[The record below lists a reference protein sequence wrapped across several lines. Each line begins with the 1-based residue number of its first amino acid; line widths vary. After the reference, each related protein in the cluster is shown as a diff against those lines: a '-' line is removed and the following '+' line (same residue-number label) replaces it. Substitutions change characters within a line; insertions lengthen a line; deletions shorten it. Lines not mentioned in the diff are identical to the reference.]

1 MFRFFDRNAAF
12 AAAPYLAWMALMFA
26 LPATAVSYAVRGGI
40 AAVALF
46 AACMAGSFGR
56 VEPRFALRML
66 VGVAAGLLVLALWV
80 CPEQF
85 EWYRRFCV
93 LGGGAELAG
102 PSPYDPADC
111 GWPLTLARLA
121 GSAFVIAPAEELFFR
136 SFLYRRLQSADWT
149 AVDPRRFDLSAFC
162 WTVGLFALEHD
173 RIVAGAAAGA
183 IYGLVAMRGGLGA
196 AVTAHVVT
204 NLALGIYVV
213 KTGAWAFW

>member
-1 MFRFFDRNAAF
+1 MSGLFDRKAVF

-26 LPATAVSYAVRGGI
+26 LPATAGSYAVRGGV
-40 AAVALF
+40 AALAL
-46 AACMAGSFGR
+46 AAAFLAGSFGR
-56 VEPRFALRML
+56 AEPRFALRML
-66 VGVAAGLLVLALWV
+66 VGIAAGLLVLALWV

-93 LGGGAELAG
+93 IGGGAESAG
-102 PSPYDPADC
+102 PSPYDPSVC

-136 SFLYRRLQSADWT
+136 SFLYRRLQSRDWT
-149 AVDPRRFDLSAFC
+149 DVDPSRFDVSAFL

-183 IYGLVAMRGGLGA
+183 IYGLVAMRCGLGA

-204 NLALGIYVV
+204 NLALGLYVV

>member
-1 MFRFFDRNAAF
+1 MSRLFDRKAAF

-26 LPATAVSYAVRGGI
+26 LPATAASYAVRGGI

-46 AACMAGSFGR
+46 AAFMAGSFGR

-66 VGVAAGLLVLALWV
+66 VGVAAGILVLALWV
-80 CPEQF
+80 GPEQF

-93 LGGGAELAG
+93 IGGAESSG
-102 PSPYDPADC
+102 PSPYDPAVC

-183 IYGLVAMRGGLGA
+183 IYGLVAMRRGLGA
-196 AVTAHVVT
+196 AVVAHVVT
-204 NLALGIYVV
+204 NLALALYVI